1 MTRPP
6 TRAAFSVNLKKT
18 GMFRERIVIFFL
30 VWGLISGGKYDWAE
44 KRRGTMSW
52 IGWIII
58 GILAVN
64 GILFGVMGAVF
75 VLERRRN
82 R

>member
-1 MTRPP
+1 
-6 TRAAFSVNLKKT
+6 
-18 GMFRERIVIFFL
+18 
-30 VWGLISGGKYDWAE
+30 
-44 KRRGTMSW
+44 MSW

>member
-18 GMFRERIVIFFL
+18 GMFSGKIVIFFL
-30 VWGLISGGKYDWAE
+30 VWGLISGGKYDRAE
-44 KRRGTMSW
+44 ERRETMSW

-64 GILFGVMGAVF
+64 GILFGIMGAVF
-75 VLERRRN
+75 YLERRRN